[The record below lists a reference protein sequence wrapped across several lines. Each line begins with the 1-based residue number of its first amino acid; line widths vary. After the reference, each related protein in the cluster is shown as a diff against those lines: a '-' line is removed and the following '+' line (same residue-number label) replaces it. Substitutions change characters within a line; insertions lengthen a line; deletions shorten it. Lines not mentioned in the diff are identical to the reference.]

1 MPMRGLQFKLGED
14 AFRTPRYNSFISL
27 QYLRVRQGSRVGILD
42 ARYGLAGLLLYLA
55 LGRLVVCQIHASLL
69 ACIDCPLQVGTNG
82 SPVA

>member
-1 MPMRGLQFKLGED
+1 
-14 AFRTPRYNSFISL
+14 
-27 QYLRVRQGSRVGILD
+27 LD